1 MRVIAAVVAVLLLI
15 PCVAKGQTFVHASGG
30 PTLTDQGYSLAAGVG
45 FSPMSR
51 LALIASVDRTH
62 LPSRR
67 QVYPGGFSEFRG
79 GTVTLAAAEVQ
90 VSLLGRDRIGPYGLA
105 GFATGVSRPN
115 VTAVFPDRVTHR
127 VGAPF
132 LGGGIQVPLRNRLRL
147 VADARLML
155 VIGAEADSLFAVA
168 PLRAG
173 LAWDF

>member
-1 MRVIAAVVAVLLLI
+1 MRVIPALLAALFLI
-15 PCVAKGQTFVHASGG
+15 PCAANGQTFVHVSAG
-30 PTLTDQGYSLAAGVG
+30 PTLSDRGYSLAAGLG
-45 FSPMSR
+45 FSPSSR
-51 LALIASVDRTH
+51 LTLMASVDRTH

-67 QVYPGGFSEFRG
+67 KVYPGSFSEFRG

-115 VTAVFPDRVTHR
+115 VTAVFPDRVSHR

-155 VIGAEADSLFAVA
+155 VIGTEADSLFAIA